1 MKLFPRLSVYLA
13 NNKKSYSVEKGV
25 YMFNLLIFSIIVGIV
40 FSLVI
45 VPFILSTQAKRGA
58 DEEAV
63 RTPFNRGA
71 AIVTVAIL
79 SAIAVFVFYYTTN
92 MDRNWTSLWMVL
104 LVVTLLGALSAGG
117 KDRKVK
123 LVLFLGALVFGAYIL
138 SAPLF
143 NADKK
148 YKAVEMDQQVEISA
162 FDETKTPASVPPK
175 FARNKMKKA
184 FGQVPN
190 TSYYELGSLQIQKV
204 DGKFVYIAPVEF
216 SGFFKW
222 WSADTTPGY
231 FTMSATDSADNPK
244 FVKAEMTYT
253 PSSYFHKQVE
263 RHIRMKM
270 PNLIFYG
277 DVQLEIDD
285 DGKPYY
291 IRSYGEFI
299 SARNGFDVKGIV
311 MVDPANGDVK
321 KYLLADIPEFIDGA
335 VSPEAV
341 SLQNSYFGNYIHGF
355 WNSVVGK
362 KDVKLPS
369 DEGTEANVSPIF
381 DENGH
386 MYYFT
391 DFTSPKEGVDSMLGY
406 ALTDGKTGKA
416 TYYSG
421 NLEESYMDSQGALQ
435 IIEKKFIEKKW
446 SGEMPVLYNF
456 YGEASWLTPVLDS
469 NGFLQ
474 NYFIVS
480 AANPEISVY
489 GNTPNEALKLYK
501 TALQRGGSSVDGSSS
516 AEEAKAAV
524 TVVRVFKER
533 VGDFTLVSFLADD
546 GRNFIVS
553 SEAVPLSIYIQE
565 GDKLVVTYLE
575 TGELFLPVKELTNVS
590 ME

>member
-1 MKLFPRLSVYLA
+1 MLNLFILSAVA
-13 NNKKSYSVEKGV
+13 GV
-25 YMFNLLIFSIIVGIV
+25 
-40 FSLVI
+40 LVALFI
-45 VPFILSTQAKRGA
+45 VPFLSTSKEKETRL
-58 DEEAV
+58 AV
-63 RTPFNRGA
+63 TEWV
-71 AIVTVAIL
+71 AIVGLAAVAGI
-79 SAIAVFVFYYTTN
+79 SIFVFYYVTN
-92 MDRNWTSLWMVL
+92 VDRNWTSLWVAL
-104 LVVTLLGALSAGG
+104 LVTTLLGTLASTG
-117 KDRKVK
+117 KERLLKGI
-123 LVLFLGALVFGAYIL
+123 LFLGALVVGGYML

-148 YKAVEMDQQVEISA
+148 YKAVEMDQQVEIKA

-190 TSYYELGSLQIQKV
+190 TSYFELGHLQIQKV
-204 DGKFVYIAPVEF
+204 NDEFVYIAPVEF

-222 WSADTTPGY
+222 LNGKTTPGY

-244 FVKAEMTYT
+244 FIKSEMKYT
-253 PSSYFHKQVE
+253 PSSYFHHQVE
-263 RHIRMKM
+263 RHMRMAF
-270 PNLIFYG
+270 PDLIFYG
-277 DVQLEIDD
+277 EVQLEIDD
-285 DGKPYY
+285 EGKPHYF
-291 IRSYGEFI
+291 RSYGNFI
-299 SARNGFDVKGIV
+299 TARNGFDVKGIV
-311 MVDPANGDVK
+311 MVDPMTGATTKFGLSDV
-321 KYLLADIPEFIDGA
+321 PGFIDGA

-341 SLQNSYFGNYIHGF
+341 SLQNSYFGKYVHGF

-381 DENGH
+381 DETGH

-406 ALTDGKTGKA
+406 ALTDGRTGEA
-416 TYYSG
+416 TYYTG

-446 SGEMPVLYNF
+446 TGEMPVLYNF

-489 GNTPNEALKLYK
+489 GNSPNEALRLYK
-501 TALQRGGSSVDGSSS
+501 TALQRGGSTVDGSSD
-516 AEEAKAAV
+516 AEEAKAAI
-524 TVVRVFKER
+524 TVKRVFKER
-533 VGDFTLVSFLADD
+533 VGDFTLVSILADD
-546 GRNFIVS
+546 GRNFIISTEVAPL
-553 SEAVPLSIYIQE
+553 AVYVQE
-565 GDKLVVTYLE
+565 GDRLVLTYLE
-575 TGELFLPVKELTNVS
+575 TGELFLPVKDLTNTTI
-590 ME
+590 E

>member
-1 MKLFPRLSVYLA
+1 MFNRWAALA
-13 NNKKSYSVEKGV
+13 STAALIAVIVFGV
-25 YMFNLLIFSIIVGIV
+25 YYLSNL
-40 FSLVI
+40 
-45 VPFILSTQAKRGA
+45 
-58 DEEAV
+58 
-63 RTPFNRGA
+63 
-71 AIVTVAIL
+71 
-79 SAIAVFVFYYTTN
+79 
-92 MDRNWTSLWMVL
+92 DRNWTSLWVMLLIVTFMGVL
-104 LVVTLLGALSAGG
+104 FAGS
-117 KDRKVK
+117 KDRKPK
-123 LVLFLGALVFGAYIL
+123 IILFIGAAVFGVYLL

-148 YKAVEMDQQVEISA
+148 YKAVEMDQKVEITA

-190 TSYYELGSLQIQKV
+190 TSYYELGNLQIQKV
-204 DGKFVYIAPVEF
+204 GDDFVYIAPVEF

-222 WSADTTPGY
+222 WSAKTTPGY

-244 FVKAEMTYT
+244 FVKAEMVYT
-253 PSSYFHKQVE
+253 PSSFFGKNVE
-263 RHIRMKM
+263 RHIRMAM
-270 PNLIFYG
+270 PELIFYG
-277 DVQLEIDD
+277 DVQLEVDD
-285 DGKPYY
+285 EGKPHY

-299 SARNGFDVKGIV
+299 TARNGFDVKGIV
-311 MVDPANGDVK
+311 MMDPETGDIE
-321 KYLLADIPEFIDGA
+321 KYPISEVPEFINGA

-369 DEGTEANVSPIF
+369 DEGTESNVSPIF

-406 ALTDGKTGKA
+406 ALTDGRTGEA
-416 TYYSG
+416 TYYTG

-480 AANPEISVY
+480 AANPEISVF

-501 TALQRGGSSVDGSSS
+501 TAIQRGGSSVDGSSN
-516 AEEAKAAV
+516 AEEAKAAI

-533 VGDFTLVSFLADD
+533 VGDFTLVSILADD
-546 GRNFIVS
+546 GRNFLVS
-553 SEAVPLSIYIQE
+553 SEVEPLSIYIQE
-565 GDKLVVTYLE
+565 GDKLVLTYLE
-575 TGELFLPVKELTNVS
+575 TGEQFLPVRELTNTNVK
-590 ME
+590 

>member
-1 MKLFPRLSVYLA
+1 MV
-13 NNKKSYSVEKGV
+13 
-25 YMFNLLIFSIIVGIV
+25 NLIIFSIIVGIV
-40 FSLVI
+40 TSVII
-45 VPFILSTQAKRGA
+45 VPYSMTNKETNEKVL
-58 DEEAV
+58 
-63 RTPFNRGA
+63 FNRLA
-71 AIVTVAIL
+71 ALASSAGLVTI
-79 SAIAVFVFYYTTN
+79 IVFVFYYATN
-92 MDRNWTSLWMVL
+92 IDRNWTSLWIML
-104 LVVTLLGALSAGG
+104 LVVAFLGAAFAGS
-117 KDRKVK
+117 KDRTPKI
-123 LVLFLGALVFGAYIL
+123 VLFLGTLIFGIYLI

-148 YKAVEMDQQVEISA
+148 YKAVEMDQQVEIEA

-190 TSYYELGSLQIQKV
+190 TSYYELGNLQIQKV
-204 DGKFVYIAPVEF
+204 GDDFVYIAPVEF

-222 WSADTTPGY
+222 WNAKTTPGY
-231 FTMSATDSADNPK
+231 FTMSATDSSDNPK
-244 FVKAEMTYT
+244 FVKAEMAYT
-253 PSSYFHKQVE
+253 PSSYFGKSVE
-263 RHIRMKM
+263 RHMRMQM
-270 PNLIFYG
+270 PNLIYYG
-277 DVQLEIDD
+277 DVQLEVDD
-285 DGKPYY
+285 EGKPHY

-299 SARNGFDVKGIV
+299 TARNGFDVQGIV
-311 MVDPANGDVK
+311 MLDPETGDVK
-321 KYLLADIPEFIDGA
+321 KYAISDVPAFINGA

-381 DENGH
+381 DEKGH

-406 ALTDGKTGKA
+406 ALTDGRTGKA
-416 TYYSG
+416 TYYTG

-480 AANPEISVY
+480 AANPEISVH
-489 GNTPNEALKLYK
+489 GTTPNEALKLYK
-501 TALQRGGSSVDGSSS
+501 TAIQRGGSSVDGSST
-516 AEEAKAAV
+516 AEEAKVAV
-524 TVVRVFKER
+524 AVVRVFKER
-533 VGDFTLVSFLADD
+533 VGDLTLVSILADD
-546 GRNFIVS
+546 GRNYLVS
-553 SEAVPLSIYIQE
+553 SEVEPLSIYVQE
-565 GDKLVVTYLE
+565 GDKLTITYLE
-575 TGELFLPVKELTNVS
+575 TDELFLPVKALKNISVE
-590 ME
+590 